1 MDRNSHKREQPKH
14 FILANLPSCSIRE
27 HRRVSSVCLDK
38 PTAYTY
44 TLLTALGFKHL
55 RTEGNS
61 VSQLKK
67 KKKMC
72 SNSCGLIPPR
82 CTCAFN
88 IRVRE
93 RCTHLHNEKK
103 VKTDMKISLY
113 IKKSFIYLPKKN
125 LEMFT
130 GKYNLKSFS
139 HHNPLF
145 FLIKLSICNTHNEIY
160 LRNT

>member
-67 KKKMC
+67 K
-72 SNSCGLIPPR
+72 
-82 CTCAFN
+82 
-88 IRVRE
+88 
-93 RCTHLHNEKK
+93 EKK
-103 VKTDMKISLY
+103 KDTDVQQQLWTDSAQMYVCI
-113 IKKSFIYLPKKN
+113 
-125 LEMFT
+125 
-130 GKYNLKSFS
+130 
-139 HHNPLF
+139 
-145 FLIKLSICNTHNEIY
+145 
-160 LRNT
+160 